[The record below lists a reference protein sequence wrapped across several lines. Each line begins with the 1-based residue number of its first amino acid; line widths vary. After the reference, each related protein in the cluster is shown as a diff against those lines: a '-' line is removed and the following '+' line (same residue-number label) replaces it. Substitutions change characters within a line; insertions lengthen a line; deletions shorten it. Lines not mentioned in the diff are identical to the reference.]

1 MFKSAT
7 ATATVLPFKRP
18 GAHKEL
24 ALAVIVQAI
33 RDLDGSRNLR
43 EDAEFFFSS
52 ESVEEWCGVAG
63 VDPDFVKDVVRKY
76 REFGHGRNRNPSLH

>member
-1 MFKSAT
+1 MSKSAAAT
-7 ATATVLPFKRP
+7 ATTVLPFRRP
-18 GAHKEL
+18 GSHKEL

-43 EDAEFFFSS
+43 EDAEFFFAS

-63 VDPDFVKDVVRKY
+63 VNPDFVKEVVRK
-76 REFGHGRNRNPSLH
+76 